1 MLCCA
6 HASTGRCASRRQP
19 ASARTPDVGI
29 RGPSARPMF
38 PGSRQLSSWRRTA
51 AACVPGSADMPDAS
65 SGHQAEPA
73 APSAS
78 LVQQPLSTLD
88 VDAELW
94 QVLDLCSN
102 EELEAIYNELHTVSL
117 LSPVVKS
124 LMTENEP
131 PLLEQRGRP
140 AVSGALQPSVMHK
153 IEARFR
159 FLAADSNSLLRG
171 ARPSYREALLA
182 IRERLGV
189 RCSSNLSTFDLETE
203 LFLHILQHCVEHVQ
217 LMAGQARSVKEGQPG
232 QTWSNLVKP
241 GPGDLGGAHEAAA
254 VALQEGDGMSQQSEP
269 SSSSSHEGGG
279 AWGAW
284 AQRFTA
290 PIRFGLDELGPA
302 LVKLGSA
309 LTVSAVGRS
318 SAQHLAAQLMV
329 SHARYLAVARMACGA
344 AAGGA
349 AGVGASALGAVA
361 RGGGGAVASA
371 WGRQAALEAA
381 QKGLTVAT
389 ARYSA
394 VQGMLS
400 FLGPVM
406 WGWLAVDLA
415 LKSIGTDYA
424 RITRAVFILAQV
436 RLVRTQ
442 GFTPPP
448 ASPPP
453 PAPFL

>member
-38 PGSRQLSSWRRTA
+38 PGSRQPSSWRRTA
-51 AACVPGSADMPDAS
+51 AACVPGGADMPDAS

-217 LMAGQARSVKEGQPG
+217 
-232 QTWSNLVKP
+232 

-309 LTVSAVGRS
+309 
-318 SAQHLAAQLMV
+318 
-329 SHARYLAVARMACGA
+329 YD
-344 AAGGA
+344 
-349 AGVGASALGAVA
+349 GVGASALGAVA

-394 VQGMLS
+394 VQPLLAEQGMLS

-424 RITRAVFILAQV
+424 RITPR
-436 RLVRTQ
+436 RLHPGASAAREDPRLYPSTSLTPSTSPLPL
-442 GFTPPP
+442 TPPP
-448 ASPPP
+448 HPRPMLRCSKSQQVKEVVSSEVLGRHCYVMGLVLAQASHVTG
-453 PAPFL
+453 

>member
-6 HASTGRCASRRQP
+6 HASSGRCASRRQP

-38 PGSRQLSSWRRTA
+38 PSSRQPSSWRRTA
-51 AACVPGSADMPDAS
+51 AACVPGGADMPDAS

-140 AVSGALQPSVMHK
+140 SVMHK

-217 LMAGQARSVKEGQPG
+217 
-232 QTWSNLVKP
+232 

-269 SSSSSHEGGG
+269 SSSSSHEGGD